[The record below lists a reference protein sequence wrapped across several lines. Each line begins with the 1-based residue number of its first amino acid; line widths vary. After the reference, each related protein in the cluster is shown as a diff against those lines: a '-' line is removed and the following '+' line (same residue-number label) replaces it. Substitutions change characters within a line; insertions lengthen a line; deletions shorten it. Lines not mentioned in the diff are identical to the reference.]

1 MVDEKTGRA
10 VDKDQKG
17 RGYELNKGKFV
28 EIEENELKA
37 VKSEATHTVDI
48 QAFVPLSEID
58 KRYLE
63 KPYYVAPRGKE
74 SAEAFA
80 VIRDAMKDSERVA
93 LAKIVIAG
101 REHVIALEAL
111 GKGMLATTLRSEDEV
126 RDPVPYF
133 KNVPSPRIGKDM
145 VKLAQHILES
155 KSGHFDASKF
165 KDEYDIALKKLVRRK
180 AKGGKIEIEQEAEKA
195 DNVINLMDAL
205 KQSIKPR
212 GGSKSK
218 SAVTRNS
225 KRRTRRAA

>member
-10 VDKDQKG
+10 VDKEQKG
-17 RGYELNKGKFV
+17 RGYALSKGKYV

-37 VKSEATHTVDI
+37 VKSDATHTVDI

-74 SAEAFA
+74 AAEAFA

-111 GKGMLATTLRSEDEV
+111 GKGMLATTLRSEDESETTFLTSKMF
-126 RDPVPYF
+126 RLRG
-133 KNVPSPRIGKDM
+133 SERIW
-145 VKLAQHILES
+145 
-155 KSGHFDASKF
+155 
-165 KDEYDIALKKLVRRK
+165 
-180 AKGGKIEIEQEAEKA
+180 
-195 DNVINLMDAL
+195 
-205 KQSIKPR
+205 
-212 GGSKSK
+212 
-218 SAVTRNS
+218 
-225 KRRTRRAA
+225 